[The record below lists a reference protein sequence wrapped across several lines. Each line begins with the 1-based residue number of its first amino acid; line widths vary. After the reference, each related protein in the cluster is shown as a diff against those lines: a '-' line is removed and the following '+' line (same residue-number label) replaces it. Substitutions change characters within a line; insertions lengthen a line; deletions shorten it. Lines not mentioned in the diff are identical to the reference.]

1 MKQIL
6 GLLICAFILNS
17 CDDGDIAFKK
27 FNFDPTAAVNKCTTN
42 NGLYFKIKNS
52 EALILKIPATSFLNE
67 ETATGSPRKLTIN
80 STNQVLYRLFN
91 DVVSNTYFCSDIP
104 PATPIVFDEWNATEG
119 VQDISGTI
127 EIATTKIL
135 NTTTQAITGYNHL
148 ITFRNITFK
157 KTSNALVYEEY
168 VFGNYVTTP

>member
-1 MKQIL
+1 MKRIL

-27 FNFDPTAAVNKCTTN
+27 FNFDPTAAVNKCTSN

-67 ETATGSPRKLTIN
+67 ETTAGSPRKLTIN
-80 STNQVLYRLFN
+80 STNQVTYRLFN
-91 DVVSNTYFCSDIP
+91 AVVSSAYFCSDIP
-104 PATPIVFDEWNATEG
+104 PSTPIVVDEWNALAG

-135 NTTTQAITGYNHL
+135 NPTTLAITGYNHL

-157 KTSNALVYEEY
+157 NGSSSFVYEEY